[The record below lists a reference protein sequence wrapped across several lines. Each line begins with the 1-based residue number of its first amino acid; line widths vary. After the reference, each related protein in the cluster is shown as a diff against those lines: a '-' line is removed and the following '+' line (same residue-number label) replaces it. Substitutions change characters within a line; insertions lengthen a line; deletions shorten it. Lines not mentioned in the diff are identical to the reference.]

1 MKRSILTT
9 PLTKLRPVFVNVGE
23 NIKRYE
29 QVRGLFLDNQQRIF
43 AEPMI
48 GGVKRDQISWYSD
61 VAGGHSPL
69 SSFTPDERQ
78 RLIPHLDEQISHLFR
93 DIIRYARKN
102 TGEYDRTQYLHL
114 RKSVESLL
122 EVPSDEFI
130 LVFGSIDNPQ
140 FVLTNWGFT
149 YDDDK
154 APRGIIREIPG
165 VKFGTTAL
173 TLEGKYT
180 GSNLPSAHEP
190 LFISVENRQLS
201 IVTDGYGTAQL
212 SHIPYLSELTVW
224 QTDANGEITNRQP
237 VYIDERDPA
246 QPYLIWLT
254 RLPFS
259 ITFQVIN
266 QRGTP
271 VPNHKVQLNYQ
282 GLSVLATSDATG
294 HLVRQDV
301 FYGEAVQ
308 CYDAQAPN
316 TPLVK
321 THTFTRNQTDYPI
334 PVVLPDPMAPVK
346 KGLGC
351 MGLLLLL
358 LLFLIAGGIAYYFF
372 VKKEKPV
379 WDEDALSQIDKKP
392 YPLEKAHCSDERN
405 GMSYQ
410 NAQGASVVT
419 TEYDMTTEK
428 GAFLFD
434 YYTDAWPD
442 KIEIFD
448 SPAKDVKKDS
458 KPIFSYYGS
467 TIKDSQSLNN
477 LSKKL
482 SYGKRYVTVR
492 VTGQTVW
499 SYKVNCPAR

>member
-29 QVRGLFLDNQQRIF
+29 QARGLFQDDHQSIF

-61 VAGGHSPL
+61 VAGDYNPL
-69 SSFTPDERQ
+69 SSFTSDERQ

-102 TGEYDRTQYLHL
+102 AGEYDRAQYLSL
-114 RKSVESLL
+114 RKTVESLL
-122 EVPSDEFI
+122 EVPSEDFI

-154 APRGIIREIPG
+154 AQRGVIRQLPG
-165 VKFGTTAL
+165 VQFGTTAI
-173 TLEGKYT
+173 TLAGKYT
-180 GSNLPSAHEP
+180 GSNLPAGHEP
-190 LFISVENRQLS
+190 LFIAIETHQRTA
-201 IVTDGYGTAQL
+201 VTDTYGAAGL

-224 QTDANGEITNRQP
+224 QTDATGQTVNRQP
-237 VYIDERDPA
+237 VYVDERDPA
-246 QPYLIWLT
+246 QPYPIWLT
-254 RLPFS
+254 RLPFPMA
-259 ITFQVIN
+259 FQVID
-266 QRGTP
+266 QRGTL

-282 GLSVLATSDATG
+282 GLSVLATSDETG
-294 HLVRQDV
+294 RIVRQDV

-308 CYDAQAPN
+308 CHDAQIPAI
-316 TPLVK
+316 PLVR
-321 THTFTRNQTDYPI
+321 THTFTRHQSDYQI

-346 KGLGC
+346 KGIGC
-351 MGLLLLL
+351 LGLLLLL
-358 LLFLIAGGIAYYFF
+358 LLLLIAGGIAYYFF

-379 WDEDALSQIDKKP
+379 WEEDALSQLDKKS
-392 YPLEKAHCSDERN
+392 YPVEKTHCSDERN
-405 GMSYQ
+405 GLSYQ

-419 TEYDMTTEK
+419 TEYDMATEK
-428 GAFLFD
+428 GTFLFD

-442 KIEIFD
+442 KIDVFD
-448 SPAKDVKKDS
+448 SPAKDVKKDT

-499 SYKVNCPAR
+499 SYKVNCPMK